1 MKIVAICGM
10 GLGSSMI
17 LKIQVEKAV
26 RKLGLDA
33 QVEMADI
40 TSGRALAADADVVLT
55 SQELADRI
63 GKVKGKI
70 ITIKNYMDL
79 NEMVEKLQAAVEG
92 SS

>member
-26 RKLGLDA
+26 KKLGLDA
-33 QVEMADI
+33 RVEMADI
-40 TSGRALAADADVVLT
+40 TSGRALAADADIVLT

-79 NEMVEKLQAAVEG
+79 NEMVEKLQAAIEG